1 MAGEPMLVL
10 VVLRHLIC
18 HAVSFAF
25 GKVLAVVFLPII
37 AKVLIG
43 SSGLIDCFDDG
54 SP

>member
-1 MAGEPMLVL
+1 MAREPMLVL
-10 VVLRHLIC
+10 DVLRHLIC
-18 HAVSFAF
+18 REVSFAL
-25 GKVLAVVFLPII
+25 GEVLVVVFLPII